1 MSLAIAGMGW
11 VTPLGNGVDAVWESL
26 LRGDEASATA
36 ISEQFGDRSYSAF
49 RVPESAVTGLAH
61 PRLRRASV
69 ISRFAATAGLEAL
82 QAAGLKVDSQNAGRI
97 ALIFAISNGGVIYTK
112 RFYRDVVET
121 GAQSASPL
129 LFPETVFNAPASH
142 LAAILG
148 VTGTTYTVVGD
159 GAVGLLAIKMAEDV
173 MTDKSLDYCL
183 VVGTEEI
190 DWLLCDAY
198 RRWRL
203 LRSAPP
209 IEPFGKQKRG
219 MILSEGAGAILLAR
233 EGTIIIERAHPG
245 GCYGRRAEAE
255 EILKGILRDLSR
267 VEIDFVISS
276 ANGTFIDQAE
286 QGALEQVIPNA
297 ITYAAKPALGES
309 VGASGLWQV
318 ILGAQALRSWGTS
331 ACAARR
337 PSYFVAAFAFTHGSG
352 WRGPGN
358 HLKLW
363 SQSAS
368 SRLATGPSLML
379 RSHCRARNSRRPPY
393 QFFVTYVKSVV
404 RTQPA
409 RNCVQRSGTSRQVNF
424 PSAISSHA
432 ALGG

>member
-11 VTPLGNGVDAVWESL
+11 VTPLGNSVDAVWERL
-26 LRGDEASATA
+26 LRGDEASATP
-36 ISEQFGDRSYSAF
+36 ISEQFADRSYSAF

-82 QAAGLKVDSQNAGRI
+82 QAAGVKVDSQNAGRI

-173 MTDKSLDYCL
+173 MMDKSLDYCL

-219 MILSEGAGAILLAR
+219 MILSEGAGAIVLAR
-233 EGTIIIERAHPG
+233 LPRRSAAEAGEGSITIECAHPG
-245 GCYGRRAEAE
+245 GCYGKRAEAE
-255 EILKGILRDLSR
+255 EILKRIVRDLSQ

-286 QGALEQVIPNA
+286 QGALKQVIPDA
-297 ITYAAKPALGES
+297 VTYAAKPALGES

-318 ILGAQALRSWGTS
+318 ILGVQALR
-331 ACAARR
+331 
-337 PSYFVAAFAFTHGSG
+337 HGE
-352 WRGPGN
+352 
-358 HLKLW
+358 L
-363 SQSAS
+363 
-368 SRLATGPSLML
+368 
-379 RSHCRARNSRRPPY
+379 PP
-393 QFFVTYVKSVV
+393 VLH
-404 RTQPA
+404 A
-409 RNCVQRSGTSRQVNF
+409 D
-424 PSAISSHA
+424 SAISLRLARSRMTVA
-432 ALGG
+432 GARRAIILNSGVNQQVAGLRLALR

>member
-1 MSLAIAGMGW
+1 
-11 VTPLGNGVDAVWESL
+11 VTPLGNGVDAVWKRL
-26 LRGDEASATA
+26 LRGDEASATP

-49 RVPESAVTGLAH
+49 RAPESALTGLAY

-69 ISRFAATAGLEAL
+69 ISRFAATAGLDAL
-82 QAAGLKVDSQNAGRI
+82 HAAGVKVNSQNAGRI

-148 VTGTTYTVVGD
+148 VTGTTYTIVGD

-173 MTDKSLDYCL
+173 MTNKSLDYCL
-183 VVGTEEI
+183 IVGTEEV

-203 LRSAPP
+203 LRPAPP

-219 MILSEGAGAILLAR
+219 MILSEGAGAIVLAR
-233 EGTIIIERAHPG
+233 GGPITVERAHPG
-245 GCYGRRAEAE
+245 GCYGKRGEAE
-255 EILKGILRDLSR
+255 EVLKGILRDLNE
-267 VEIDFVISS
+267 VEIDVVISS

-286 QGALEQVIPNA
+286 QGALEQVIPDA
-297 ITYAAKPALGES
+297 VTYAAKPALGES

-318 ILGAQALRSWGTS
+318 ILGAQALRHGELPPVLHADPAISLRLAHSRMALVG
-331 ACAARR
+331 ARR
-337 PSYFVAAFAFTHGSG
+337 AIILSSGVNQQVAG
-352 WRGPGN
+352 
-358 HLKLW
+358 L
-363 SQSAS
+363 
-368 SRLATGPSLML
+368 RLAL
-379 RSHCRARNSRRPPY
+379 R
-393 QFFVTYVKSVV
+393 
-404 RTQPA
+404 
-409 RNCVQRSGTSRQVNF
+409 
-424 PSAISSHA
+424 
-432 ALGG
+432 

>member
-11 VTPLGNGVDAVWESL
+11 VTPLGNGVDPVWDRL
-26 LRGDEASATA
+26 LHGEEASATA
-36 ISEQFGDRSYSAF
+36 ISEQLGDRSYSAF
-49 RVPESAVTGLAH
+49 RIPESALSGLVH

-69 ISRFAATAGLEAL
+69 ISRFAAAAGLEAL
-82 QAAGLKVDSQNAGRI
+82 QAGGLKVDSENAQRI

-112 RFYRDVVET
+112 RFYRDVIEM
-121 GAQSASPL
+121 GAQAASPL

-148 VTGTTYTVVGD
+148 VTGITYTVVGD

-173 MTDKSLDYCL
+173 MTDESLDYCL
-183 VVGTEEI
+183 VVGTEEV

-233 EGTIIIERAHPG
+233 DGPITIERAHPG
-245 GCYGRRAEAE
+245 GSYRKRKGAD
-255 EILKGILRDLSR
+255 EIVMQMLRDLGQT
-267 VEIDFVISS
+267 EIDFVISS

-286 QGALEQVIPNA
+286 QRALEQLLPDA
-297 ITYAAKPALGES
+297 IAYTAKPALGES

-318 ILGAQALRSWGTS
+318 IVGTQGLLHGELPPVLHADSNISLRLSRSRMFVAG
-331 ACAARR
+331 ARR
-337 PSYFVAAFAFTHGSG
+337 AIVLSSGVNQQVAAV
-352 WRGPGN
+352 
-358 HLKLW
+358 
-363 SQSAS
+363 
-368 SRLATGPSLML
+368 RLAI
-379 RSHCRARNSRRPPY
+379 H
-393 QFFVTYVKSVV
+393 
-404 RTQPA
+404 
-409 RNCVQRSGTSRQVNF
+409 
-424 PSAISSHA
+424 
-432 ALGG
+432 